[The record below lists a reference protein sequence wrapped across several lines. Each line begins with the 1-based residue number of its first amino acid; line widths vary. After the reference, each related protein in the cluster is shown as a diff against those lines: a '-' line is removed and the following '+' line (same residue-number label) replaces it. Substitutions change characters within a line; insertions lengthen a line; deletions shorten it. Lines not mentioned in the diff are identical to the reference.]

1 MTRIRVLDAATVNR
15 IAAGEV
21 IERPASVV
29 KELLENSLDA
39 GAAAVHVRV
48 SRAGKEMIEVADDG
62 CGMAEGDLALA
73 FLQHAT
79 SKLGSID
86 DLDRIRTMGFRGEA
100 LASIAAVA
108 DVEMSTRERAEDA
121 GHAIAVIGGRAGE
134 ARSIGRPGGTTVTVR
149 NLFMGHP
156 ARLKYLKSD
165 KVEMSH
171 IVEAVAEHALVN
183 PGTAFTLHAD
193 GSEVLSLPRCGSV
206 KDRIGDVMG
215 IEVARAL
222 DSFTAHGAG
231 FGIAAYLAR
240 PEVTRSTRSGLHI
253 YINSRPVSSAV
264 LADAVEAGYEG
275 MLMRGRHP
283 VGVLMLEVDPA
294 KVDVNVHPTKRTV
307 RLSEEKQMAVAIS
320 GGARQMLAGASLIRE
335 AEPAR
340 QGTFPVSPGAPP
352 KGRGAG
358 AAKET
363 VQSRLSGDAPG
374 PAEVQEGRTMPAMR
388 VVGQILDTYIL
399 AESGTDLLIIDQHA
413 AHERVMLDLLR
424 KRPARRAGQKLITPV
439 PLKVGGKEAQLIEH
453 HRQAVEDLGFT
464 IEPFGKDTYLVR
476 AVPSIGGHIETE
488 RGLLDL
494 VRELAEIGKAKSLED
509 MREEMMHLVA
519 CHSAI
524 RAGETLTMQQMM
536 KLVEEM
542 KSLDNPYSCAH
553 GRPTI
558 IRITGKELEKM
569 FKRVV

>member
-1 MTRIRVLDAATVNR
+1 
-15 IAAGEV
+15 
-21 IERPASVV
+21 
-29 KELLENSLDA
+29 
-39 GAAAVHVRV
+39 
-48 SRAGKEMIEVADDG
+48 
-62 CGMAEGDLALA
+62 
-73 FLQHAT
+73 
-79 SKLGSID
+79 
-86 DLDRIRTMGFRGEA
+86 
-100 LASIAAVA
+100 
-108 DVEMSTRERAEDA
+108 
-121 GHAIAVIGGRAGE
+121 
-134 ARSIGRPGGTTVTVR
+134 
-149 NLFMGHP
+149 
-156 ARLKYLKSD
+156 
-165 KVEMSH
+165 
-171 IVEAVAEHALVN
+171 
-183 PGTAFTLHAD
+183 
-193 GSEVLSLPRCGSV
+193 
-206 KDRIGDVMG
+206 
-215 IEVARAL
+215 
-222 DSFTAHGAG
+222 
-231 FGIAAYLAR
+231 
-240 PEVTRSTRSGLHI
+240 
-253 YINSRPVSSAV
+253 
-264 LADAVEAGYEG
+264 
-275 MLMRGRHP
+275 
-283 VGVLMLEVDPA
+283 
-294 KVDVNVHPTKRTV
+294 
-307 RLSEEKQMAVAIS
+307 
-320 GGARQMLAGASLIRE
+320 
-335 AEPAR
+335 
-340 QGTFPVSPGAPP
+340 
-352 KGRGAG
+352 
-358 AAKET
+358 
-363 VQSRLSGDAPG
+363 
-374 PAEVQEGRTMPAMR
+374 MR